1 MTGIS
6 PNAADLEAA
15 FAIEVFDML
24 KKEGKISRIV
34 IDNMNTW
41 QHSGLVIPLRSIA
54 CPCDLGST
62 FIAANLWNRGMMKVL
77 RDLLNILSEP
87 PSHRNA

>member
-1 MTGIS
+1 MKRY
-6 PNAADLEAA
+6 ADLEAA

-41 QHSGLVIPLRSIA
+41 QHSGFNVYCGQPVGPWDDDANSGLV
-54 CPCDLGST
+54 T
-62 FIAANLWNRGMMKVL
+62 
-77 RDLLNILSEP
+77 E
-87 PSHRNA
+87 

>member
-15 FAIEVFDML
+15 FTIEVFEML

-41 QHSGLVIPLRSIA
+41 QHSGFNIY
-54 CPCDLGST
+54 CG
-62 FIAANLWNRGMMKVL
+62 NRIGVL
-77 RDLLNILSEP
+77 DGGRL
-87 PSHRNA
+87 

>member
-15 FAIEVFDML
+15 FAIEVFDIL
-24 KKEGKISRIV
+24 KKEGKISHIV

-41 QHSGLVIPLRSIA
+41 
-54 CPCDLGST
+54 
-62 FIAANLWNRGMMKVL
+62 
-77 RDLLNILSEP
+77 SEP
-87 PSHRNA
+87 LSHRNA

>member
-41 QHSGLVIPLRSIA
+41 QHSGFNVYCGQLIPY
-54 CPCDLGST
+54 GY
-62 FIAANLWNRGMMKVL
+62 
-77 RDLLNILSEP
+77 
-87 PSHRNA
+87 